1 MTLVRAI
8 SAELRKLFSTRMW
21 WALGLILFGYVAFTA
36 SVLAFVFG
44 GLGEQMAEAGQSV
57 PTDLAPVIYSIAST
71 IGYVFPVLLGA
82 LVTTAEFRHQT
93 LTPTFLATPKRG
105 NVLGAKALVM
115 LVAGAL
121 FGVIGLIASMGTG
134 APILGL
140 TGLDAEL
147 GSADTWAL
155 AGRVALA
162 MALWAVIGV
171 GLGALIPSQVAAI
184 VVVIAFTQFLEPI
197 LRMAPVVAEW
207 TGDVVKFLP
216 AAASDALVGASFY
229 TMFSATPSGTAATLE
244 WWQGGLVLGGIATVL
259 VVAGALT
266 TWRKDVT

>member
-1 MTLVRAI
+1 MILVRAI
-8 SAELRKLFSTRMW
+8 NAELRKLFSTRMW

-44 GLGEQMAEAGQSV
+44 AMGEQLAEAGQPA
-57 PTDLAPVIYSIAST
+57 PTELAPVIYSIAST

-93 LTPTFLATPKRG
+93 LTPSFLATPRRG
-105 NVLGAKALVM
+105 YVLGAKALVM
-115 LVAGAL
+115 LIAGAL
-121 FGVIGLIASMGTG
+121 FGVIGLVGSMGTG

-147 GSADTWAL
+147 GSTDTWAL
-155 AGRVALA
+155 AGRVVLA

-184 VVVIAFTQFLEPI
+184 VVVIVFTQFLEPI
-197 LRMAPVVAEW
+197 LRIAPTVAAW
-207 TGDVVKFLP
+207 TADVVKFLP
-216 AAASDALVGASFY
+216 GAASDALVGASFY
-229 TMFSATPSGTAATLE
+229 SSLAGAASPTATLE
-244 WWQGGLVLGGIATVL
+244 WWQGGLVLAGIAIVL
-259 VVAGALT
+259 VIIGAVT